1 MENSMEE
8 QKKRPVFLTVLAILS
23 FISIGF
29 GLLGNVMGLIA
40 GPMSAAEMEQVTST
54 SMKIIES
61 MDQGGANNFS
71 DTFAMAFR
79 MENYKNL
86 NFYPDKLITILG
98 FVLGLFGVINMMKG
112 NKNGFHMYIIYNLIS
127 IATIYVSVPPSEV
140 PGFFIVVN
148 VLFSGLFVLLYSRNL
163 HWMK

>member
-1 MENSMEE
+1 MDE

-40 GPMSAAEMEQVTST
+40 GPMSATEMEQVTAS
-54 SMKIIES
+54 SMKMIES
-61 MDQGGANNFS
+61 MDQGGTNNFS

-79 MENYKNL
+79 MEYYKNL

-98 FVLGLFGVINMMKG
+98 LALGLFGVINMMKG

-148 VLFSGLFVLLYSRNL
+148 VLFSGLFVMLYSRNL